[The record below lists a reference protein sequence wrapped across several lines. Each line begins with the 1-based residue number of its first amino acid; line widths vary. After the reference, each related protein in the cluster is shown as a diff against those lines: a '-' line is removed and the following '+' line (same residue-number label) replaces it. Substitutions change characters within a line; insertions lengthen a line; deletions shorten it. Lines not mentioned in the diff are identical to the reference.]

1 MPRPPK
7 VKKHVPKHIRQE
19 LNAKLVEDAFLDVDG
34 QTEWLNN
41 RLRDEGITPDDGPIG
56 RNAVYGYMK
65 EYETEFMLS
74 MAEGDKML
82 QIARAAL
89 QTNQD
94 AEGILQ
100 EASIRTMQTSL
111 LRLSVSLREL
121 EKDSKADLHTIAK
134 TTGFITK
141 ALSDIGRLNIS
152 TKKWQQEVR
161 TKLSADLAA
170 LKKEGF
176 DGATIDA
183 MERRVAIYLP
193 DNGR

>member
-1 MPRPPK
+1 MPRSPK
-7 VKKHVPKHIRQE
+7 VKKHVPKKIREE
-19 LNAKLVEDAFLDVDG
+19 LNAKLVDDAFLDVDG
-34 QTEWLNN
+34 QTAWLNR
-41 RLRDEGITPDDGPIG
+41 RLAEEGIAPDDGPIG
-56 RNAVYGYMK
+56 RSAVYGYMK
-65 EYETEFMLS
+65 EYETEFMAS

-82 QIARAAL
+82 SIARASL

-111 LRLSVSLREL
+111 LRLSVSLRNL
-121 EKDSKADLHTIAK
+121 EREDEPDIHAIAK
-134 TTGFITK
+134 TTGMITK

-152 TKKWQQEVR
+152 TKKWQGEVR
-161 TKLSADLAA
+161 AKLAADLEA

-183 MERRVAIYLP
+183 MEKRVAIYLP

>member
-1 MPRPPK
+1 MPRAPK
-7 VKKHVPKHIRQE
+7 VKKHVPKKIRQE
-19 LNAKLVEDAFLDVDG
+19 FNAKLVEDDFLDVDG
-34 QTEWLNN
+34 QTEWLN
-41 RLRDEGITPDDGPIG
+41 RQLDEAGITPEDGPIG
-56 RNAVYGYMK
+56 RTAVYGYMK
-65 EYETEFMLS
+65 EYETEFLSS

-82 QIARAAL
+82 QIARASL

-111 LRLSVSLREL
+111 LRLSVSLRNL
-121 EKDSKADLHTIAK
+121 EREEEPDIHAIAK

-161 TKLSADLAA
+161 AKLAADLEA

-176 DGATIDA
+176 DGATIEA